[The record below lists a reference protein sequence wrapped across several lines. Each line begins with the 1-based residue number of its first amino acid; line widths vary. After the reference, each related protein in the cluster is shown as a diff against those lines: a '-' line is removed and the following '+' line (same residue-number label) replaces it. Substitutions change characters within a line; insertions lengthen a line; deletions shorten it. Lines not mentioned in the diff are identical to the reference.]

1 MGFVGRSS
9 WRQEIAANVFAASR
23 EREAERQTGASLATT
38 GVMGGIS
45 FFFSLQ
51 KSCFM
56 LFAGVLR
63 KTWVF
68 IVSPA
73 REWENGGS
81 LSTDVNKHRTDRA
94 K

>member
-1 MGFVGRSS
+1 
-9 WRQEIAANVFAASR
+9 
-23 EREAERQTGASLATT
+23 
-38 GVMGGIS
+38 
-45 FFFSLQ
+45 
-51 KSCFM
+51 M

-63 KTWVF
+63 ETRVF

-81 LSTDVNKHRTDRA
+81 LSTDVNKHRTDGA